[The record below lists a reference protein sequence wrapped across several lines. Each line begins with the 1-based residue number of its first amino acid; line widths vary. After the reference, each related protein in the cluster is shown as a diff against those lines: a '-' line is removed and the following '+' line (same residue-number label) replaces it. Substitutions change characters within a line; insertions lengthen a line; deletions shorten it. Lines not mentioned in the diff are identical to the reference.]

1 MIKRC
6 LVATVVAVML
16 TVGRVGAITVVPMT
30 FEQLVDESDAVIYAR
45 VGQVRGQWTRDRRS
59 IDSIVTLDVLRY
71 LKGDLGESVLLRLP
85 GGEAGGR
92 VNVVPG
98 APILREGELVVVFLD
113 SQAPAIPT
121 VLGLT
126 QGLFRVRPDAQ
137 TGVPMVTP
145 PPLKASEAGRIVRGA
160 AQRRTLTIEAFAA
173 TVRELESVR

>member
-16 TVGRVGAITVVPMT
+16 TVGHVDAITVVPMT

-45 VGQVRGQWTRDRRS
+45 VGQVRGQWTPDRRS

-92 VNVVPG
+92 INVVPG

-121 VLGLT
+121 VPGPHART
-126 QGLFRVRPDAQ
+126 VSCPARC
-137 TGVPMVTP
+137 
-145 PPLKASEAGRIVRGA
+145 SNGRAHGD
-160 AQRRTLTIEAFAA
+160 AA
-173 TVRELESVR
+173 TAQGQ